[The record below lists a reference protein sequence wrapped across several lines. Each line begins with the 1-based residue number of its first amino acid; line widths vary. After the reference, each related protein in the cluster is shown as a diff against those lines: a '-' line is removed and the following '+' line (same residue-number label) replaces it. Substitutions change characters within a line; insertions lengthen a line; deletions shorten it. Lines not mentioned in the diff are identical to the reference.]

1 MGQHVLRISHWFSPK
16 STSYRTPSHIT
27 TWATSPPLDE
37 DHPVEGL
44 LVAVPFA
51 HHLSCSALF
60 SKFNSSYSP
69 RNLLGSRTV
78 SLCFCRET
86 HVGMRSSKSRPLSPL
101 TSVDPNIK
109 AIHIIMQVQMIFSAQ
124 FGYFEYVTCL
134 PHGIT
139 WPFLS

>member
-1 MGQHVLRISHWFSPK
+1 MCCEYPTGFPQGASPTGIPPISPHRQHRLLWMKTALWRSCWRWFLHLPTISPVPHYSQ
-16 STSYRTPSHIT
+16 SLTVHTPLTICLQ
-27 TWATSPPLDE
+27 AERFP
-37 DHPVEGL
+37 
-44 LVAVPFA
+44 
-51 HHLSCSALF
+51 
-60 SKFNSSYSP
+60 
-69 RNLLGSRTV
+69 
-78 SLCFCRET
+78 CFRKET

-139 WPFLS
+139 WSVLR